1 MRSRRRIRIS
11 LASAVTSPSTVAI
24 VEMMSVSSFTDSFIM
39 RPVDQVNAGKHH
51 QVRSTA
57 CAAASR
63 AAAMVSA
70 AV

>member
-11 LASAVTSPSTVAI
+11 LTTAVTPPSTVAI

-39 RPVDQVNAGKHH
+39 RPFDQVNAGKHH